1 MSAKDKIDAIFHENE
16 KHILD
21 KLSQTGS
28 VSNTMLDILQMHISE
43 IQTPSG
49 DVKPIAKRQGT
60 SKTPNTRPRK
70 LGFGLGSSQ
79 HRGLDPEK
87 VELVL
92 DIKSSRGVLRQQGTT
107 KFPKVK
113 SSGSIGVS
121 R

>member
-1 MSAKDKIDAIFHENE
+1 LSAKDKVDAIFHENE

-28 VSNTMLDILQMHISE
+28 ISNTMLDIVQMHINE

-49 DVKPIAKRQGT
+49 DAKSQAKR
-60 SKTPNTRPRK
+60 SKTPNTRPKK

-79 HRGLDPEK
+79 LRDVNPEN

-92 DIKSSRGVLRQQGTT
+92 DIRSSKRTLQGTT

-113 SSGSIGVS
+113 NSTGTNTGVS

>member
-79 HRGLDPEK
+79 HRDVNPEK

-92 DIKSSRGVLRQQGTT
+92 DIRSSKGTPQGTT